1 MTFAIVQ
8 DFLAKK
14 AANCPLLKYEN
25 LFLVWKIS
33 QLTWHFI
40 SVTLHTHVYVLY
52 IKAQL
57 EGIEGDTYVVISS
70 SPKANWGQYVIRF
83 ISG

>member
-1 MTFAIVQ
+1 MMTLVNVQ

-33 QLTWHFI
+33 RLT
-40 SVTLHTHVYVLY
+40 
-52 IKAQL
+52 
-57 EGIEGDTYVVISS
+57 
-70 SPKANWGQYVIRF
+70 
-83 ISG
+83 

>member
-33 QLTWHFI
+33 QLT
-40 SVTLHTHVYVLY
+40 
-52 IKAQL
+52 
-57 EGIEGDTYVVISS
+57 
-70 SPKANWGQYVIRF
+70 
-83 ISG
+83 